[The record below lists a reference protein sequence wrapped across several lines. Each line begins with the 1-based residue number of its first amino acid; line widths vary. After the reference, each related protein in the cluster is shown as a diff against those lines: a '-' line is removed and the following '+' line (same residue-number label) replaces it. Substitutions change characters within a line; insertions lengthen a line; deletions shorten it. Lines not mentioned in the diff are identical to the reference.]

1 MTTSR
6 PGRWTLTSPVPKNQ
20 GNPDWKLRFL
30 KPSATRSGETGWHF
44 QKKGGGCLM
53 AKPHLPVPSY
63 IWNLLLPSQ
72 ANIIRVT
79 RVDFQIYTGNWKIRE
94 SFTIHLASLAEG
106 RVGLGLFFCWIMKEL
121 SSDQKLSPHDI
132 MNHGN
137 MFLSY
142 PRCSMYGIFTYIY
155 PHNYPNVGK

>member
-1 MTTSR
+1 
-6 PGRWTLTSPVPKNQ
+6 
-20 GNPDWKLRFL
+20 
-30 KPSATRSGETGWHF
+30 
-44 QKKGGGCLM
+44 M

-142 PRCSMYGIFTYIY
+142 PRCSMSGIFTYIY